1 VNFNGSGSSDSDG
14 TIVSYARDFGDG
26 NGGAGVSPSHT
37 YAVAGL
43 YTVTLTVTD
52 NDGASDSASTTAT
65 IDPIPNVAPTSNPN
79 GPYNGTAGSPV
90 NFNGSGSSD
99 SDGTIVSY
107 AWDFGD
113 GNGGAGVSPSHTYA
127 VAGLYTVTLT
137 VTDNDGATDS
147 ASTTADIA
155 AIPNVAPTSNPNG
168 PYSAAVGETIVFDGS
183 GSSDSDGTI
192 VSYAWDFGDSSTG
205 TGVSPSHSYAT
216 DGTFT
221 VTLTVTDDD
230 GATDTASTTATIDP
244 IPNVAPTSNP
254 NGPYSG
260 TVGTPVSFD
269 GSGSTDSDGTIVS
282 YAWDFGD
289 GNGGAGISPSH
300 TYAAA
305 GLYTVTLIV
314 TDNDGATDSASTTA
328 DIAAIPNVDLDIVQ
342 FRVTKHVRLAKVK
355 PIGISVVVRNA
366 GAVEDEAP
374 ATVVGIQNGIEVYN
388 RTLTVSDSSGNGRTR
403 FDFPSL
409 RPGDAGDILWTVTLV
424 DGDPDIDRA
433 VATTTVVQ

>member
-1 VNFNGSGSSDSDG
+1 GTIVSYAWDFGDGSTGSGVNPTHIYSTAGTFAVSLTVTDNDGATDSASTTADIAAIPNVAPTADPNGPYNGTAGSPVNFNGSGSSDSDG
-14 TIVSYARDFGDG
+14 TIVSYAWDFGDG

-113 GNGGAGVSPSHTYA
+113 GNGGAGISPSHTYA
-127 VAGLYTVTLT
+127 AAGLYTVTLI

-147 ASTTADIA
+147 
-155 AIPNVAPTSNPNG
+155 
-168 PYSAAVGETIVFDGS
+168 
-183 GSSDSDGTI
+183 
-192 VSYAWDFGDSSTG
+192 
-205 TGVSPSHSYAT
+205 
-216 DGTFT
+216 
-221 VTLTVTDDD
+221 
-230 GATDTASTTATIDP
+230 ASTTATIDP